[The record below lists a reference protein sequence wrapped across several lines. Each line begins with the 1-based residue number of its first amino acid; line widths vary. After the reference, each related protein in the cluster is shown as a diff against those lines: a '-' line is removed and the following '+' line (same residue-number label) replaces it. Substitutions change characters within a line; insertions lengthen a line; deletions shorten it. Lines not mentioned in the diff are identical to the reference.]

1 MYLTGNQV
9 RQSFLDF
16 FAERGH
22 TVVPSAS
29 LVPGGDSTLLFTNA
43 GMVQFKDVFLGTET
57 RPYTRA
63 VDSQK
68 CLRVSG
74 KHNDLD
80 TVGRDN
86 THHTFFEML
95 GNWSFGDYYK
105 KEAISWSWELLTK
118 VWGLDPNRLSATYF
132 VDDQG
137 DLPTDDEARDFW
149 LAQPGFDPAHLVQGG
164 RKDNFWEM
172 AETGPCGPCSEIHYD
187 FGPAFCNMKDVA
199 GHVCRVNGDCSRVVE
214 IWNNVFI
221 QYNRTSPT
229 TFQPLPKRHVDTGMG
244 FERIVS
250 IIQGVNGNYETDLLK
265 PLLDETQRLAGQ
277 TAEERKENLT
287 VYRVIADHVRAA
299 SFLIADGVIPGNVG
313 RNYVCRM
320 IIRRA
325 ARFARK
331 INLSEPFMAKV
342 AAKVIENYHMAYP
355 ELSANTELIK
365 DTLTSEEK
373 RFAETLDSGFTQ
385 LQTYIDELKAAKE
398 TILDGKRAFDL
409 YATLGFPMEIT
420 RDILAEF
427 NLNVDESG
435 FFEAME
441 AHRQASGKGSAFA
454 DMNGNK
460 TEFYTAL
467 LSDLQSQGKLPA
479 EGVHYDPYSSFAS
492 TARLVGILR
501 DGELVQSAQVGEE
514 VELIL
519 TDSPLY
525 LESGGQIGDIG
536 KVVSG
541 PVIASE
547 ATQSP
552 SSASVIASEAKQ
564 SQGWEVEIDH
574 TFKPVTGLI
583 LLAGTVKAGSPE
595 VDSPALVSVD
605 IPSRRATMR
614 NHTGTHLLHAAL
626 RYVLGEKVH
635 QSGSVVDPERMRFD
649 FNYPQAVSKTDL
661 LKIEERVNQLI
672 ADEYPVRKVEK
683 TLDQAKSE
691 GVTAL
696 FGEKY
701 GQIVRTIE
709 VVDERGRV
717 SYELCGGTHVDNTA
731 EIGAFYIISESSVA
745 AGVRRIEAVTGLGA
759 YHFARQHI
767 NHINEV
773 ASHLQSSPADAINKV
788 EALEAEL
795 RQTNRELEQVR
806 IEVANQTFKQK
817 LEDVTEVSGVPMLS
831 ALIPNADVDAL
842 RSLADQFRQK
852 HPSGV
857 VVLGTVINEKPA
869 LIAAVTPDLI
879 QRGLKAGD
887 LIKRVAQVVGG
898 GGGGRPDMAQ
908 AGGKDPEKLPEA
920 LAQVVAYIQENL
932 K

>member
-22 TVVPSAS
+22 VVVPSAS

-105 KEAISWSWELLTK
+105 KKAIAWSWELLTR
-118 VWGLDPNRLSATYF
+118 VWGLDPQRLYATYF
-132 VDDQG
+132 ADDQG
-137 DLPTDDEARDFW
+137 DLPTDEEARDFW
-149 LAQPGFDPAHLVQGG
+149 LAQPGFDPAHLVKGG

-172 AETGPCGPCSEIHYD
+172 AETGPCGPCSEIHYN
-187 FGPAFCNMKDVA
+187 FGPEFCNMKDVP
-199 GHVCRVNGDCSRVVE
+199 GHICEVNGDCSSVVE

-250 IIQGVNGNYETDLLK
+250 IIQGVRGNYETDLLK

-277 TAEERKENLT
+277 TPEERQQNLT
-287 VYRVIADHVRAA
+287 AYRVIADHVRASA
-299 SFLIADGVIPGNVG
+299 FLIADGVIPGNVG

-342 AAKVIENYHMAYP
+342 AAKVIENYRLAYP
-355 ELSANTELIK
+355 ELGANQALIE
-365 DTLTSEEK
+365 DTLTAEEK
-373 RFAETLDSGFTQ
+373 RFAETLDGGFAQ
-385 LQTYIDELKAAKE
+385 LQTYIDELKTANE

-420 RDILAEF
+420 RDILAESD
-427 NLNVDESG
+427 LCVDETG

-454 DMNGNK
+454 DMNGKN
-460 TEFYTAL
+460 TEFYAAL
-467 LSDLQSQGKLPA
+467 LNELQSQGKLPG
-479 EGVHYDPYSSFAS
+479 EGVRYDPYTSFTT
-492 TARLVGILR
+492 TARLVTILR
-501 DGELVQSAQVGEE
+501 DGEQVQSAQAGDK
-514 VELIL
+514 VELVV
-519 TDSPLY
+519 TDTPLY
-525 LESGGQIGDIG
+525 LESGGQIGDQG
-536 KVVSG
+536 TVVSLR
-541 PVIASE
+541 VVADE
-547 ATQSP
+547 ATQSVQ
-552 SSASVIASEAKQ
+552 SKQ
-564 SQGWEVEIDH
+564 SADWEVEIGH
-574 TFKPVTGLI
+574 TSKPVTGLI
-583 LLAGTVKAGSPE
+583 LLSGTVTKGSPQ
-595 VDSPALVSVD
+595 VDSTALVSVD
-605 IPSRRATMR
+605 ISSRRSTMR

-626 RYVLGEKVH
+626 RHVLGEKVH

-661 LKIEERVNQLI
+661 LKIEEYVNRLI
-672 ADEYPVRKVEK
+672 ADEYPVRKTEK
-683 TLDQAKSE
+683 SLDQAKAE
-691 GVTAL
+691 GATAL

-701 GQIVRTIE
+701 GQTVRTIE
-709 VVDERGRV
+709 VADERGRV

-731 EIGAFYIISESSVA
+731 EIGSFYILSESSVA

-759 YHFARQHI
+759 YRFAREHI
-767 NHINEV
+767 NHLNEV
-773 ASHLQSSPADAINKV
+773 ASHLQSNPAGVLSKV

-795 RQTNRELEQVR
+795 KQTNRDLDQVR
-806 IEVANQTFKQK
+806 IEVANQAFKQK
-817 LEDVTEVSGVPMLS
+817 LEDVREVSGIPVLS

-869 LIAAVTPDLI
+869 MIAAVTPDLI

-887 LIKRVAQVVGG
+887 LIKRVAQIVGG

-908 AGGKDPEKLPEA
+908 AGGKDPAKLPEA
-920 LAQVVAYIQENL
+920 LAQVDAYIRENL

>member
-22 TVVPSAS
+22 TIVPSAS

-118 VWGLDPNRLSATYF
+118 VWGLTPDRLFASYF

-137 DLPTDDEARDFW
+137 DLPSDDEARNFW
-149 LAQPGFDPAHLVQGG
+149 LAQPGFNPTHLVKGG

-187 FGPAFCNMKDVA
+187 FGPEFCNMKDVP
-199 GHVCRVNGDCSRVVE
+199 GHVCEVNGDCSRMVE

-229 TFQPLPKRHVDTGMG
+229 TFQALPKRHVDTGMG

-250 IIQGVNGNYETDLLK
+250 VIQGVNGNYETDLLK
-265 PLLDETQRLAGQ
+265 PLLDETQQLAGQ
-277 TAEERKENLT
+277 TLAERQQNLT
-287 VYRVIADHVRAA
+287 AYRVIADHVRAA
-299 SFLIADGVIPGNVG
+299 AFLIADGVIPGNVG

-342 AAKVIENYHMAYP
+342 ADKVIENYHLAYP
-355 ELSANTELIK
+355 ELSANQELIE

-373 RFAETLDSGFTQ
+373 RFAETLDSGFAQ
-385 LQTYIDELKAAKE
+385 LQTYMDELKATEE
-398 TILDGKRAFDL
+398 TTLDGKRAFEL

-420 RDILAEF
+420 RDILAESS
-427 NLNVDESG
+427 LNVDEAG
-435 FFEAME
+435 FYEAME

-454 DMNGNK
+454 DMNGNN
-460 TEFYTAL
+460 TEFYAGL

-479 EGVHYDPYSSFAS
+479 EGVNYDPYTSFSSA
-492 TARLVGILR
+492 AKLVGILR
-501 DGELVQSAQVGEE
+501 DGQLVQTAQVGDE
-514 VELIL
+514 VELVL
-519 TDSPLY
+519 TDTPLY
-525 LESGGQIGDIG
+525 IESGGQIGDIG
-536 KVVSG
+536 KVTSY
-541 PVIASE
+541 PIS
-547 ATQSP
+547 
-552 SSASVIASEAKQ
+552 ASEAKQ
-564 SQGWEVEIDH
+564 FQGWVVEIER
-574 TFKPVTGLI
+574 TFKPVTGLVV
-583 LLAGTVKAGSPE
+583 LAGKVTEGAPQ
-595 VDSPALVSVD
+595 VDQAALVSVD
-605 IPSRRATMR
+605 LASRRATMR

-626 RYVLGEKVH
+626 RHVLGDKVH
-635 QSGSVVDPERMRFD
+635 QSGSVVDPDRMRFD

-661 LKIEERVNQLI
+661 LKIEEFVNERI
-672 ADEYPVRKVEK
+672 ADEYPVRKTTK
-683 TLDQAKSE
+683 TLDQAKAE
-691 GVTAL
+691 GATAL

-701 GQIVRTIE
+701 GQTVRTIE
-709 VVDERGRV
+709 VADDRGRV

-731 EIGAFYIISESSVA
+731 EIGSFYIISESSVA

-759 YHFARQHI
+759 YNYAREHI
-767 NHINEV
+767 NQLNEV
-773 ASHLQSSPADAINKV
+773 ASLLQSNPTDALSKI
-788 EALEAEL
+788 ETLESDL
-795 RQTNRELEQVR
+795 KQTQRELEQAR
-806 IEVANQTFKQK
+806 AEAANLSFKQK
-817 LEDVTEVSGVPMLS
+817 LEDVRQVTGVPVLS
-831 ALIPNADVDAL
+831 AIIPNTDVDSL

-857 VVLGTVINEKPA
+857 VVLGTILNDKPV

-879 QRGLKAGD
+879 KRGLKAGD

-908 AGGKDPEKLPEA
+908 AGGKDPSKLTEA
-920 LAQVVAYIQENL
+920 LQQVDPYIQENL

>member
-57 RPYTRA
+57 RPYSRA

-105 KEAISWSWELLTK
+105 KEAIQWSWELLTK
-118 VWGLDPNRLSATYF
+118 VWELDPQRLHASYF

-137 DLPTDDEARDFW
+137 DLPSDQEARDFW

-187 FGPAFCNMKDVA
+187 FGPSFCNMKDVP
-199 GHVCRVNGDCSRVVE
+199 GHVCEVNGDCSRIVE

-229 TFQPLPKRHVDTGMG
+229 NFQPLPKRHVDTGMG

-277 TAEERKENLT
+277 SMEERQKNLT
-287 VYRVIADHVRAA
+287 AYRVIADHVRAA

-331 INLSEPFMAKV
+331 INLSEPFMAKI
-342 AAKVIENYHMAYP
+342 AARVIENYHQAYP
-355 ELSANTELIK
+355 ELSANRELIE

-385 LQTYIDELKAAKE
+385 LQEYIDQLKTANE
-398 TILDGKRAFDL
+398 TILDGRRAFDL

-420 RDILAEF
+420 RDILAES
-427 NLNVDESG
+427 NLNVDENG
-435 FFEAME
+435 FYEAME

-460 TEFYTAL
+460 TEFYAELLGNLQAL
-467 LSDLQSQGKLPA
+467 GKLPV
-479 EGVHYDPYSSFAS
+479 EGVRYDPYTSFTTA
-492 TARLVGILR
+492 ARLVGILR
-501 DGELVQSAQVGEE
+501 DGELVQSAQVGDE
-514 VELIL
+514 VELVVSE
-519 TDSPLY
+519 SPLY
-525 LESGGQIGDIG
+525 LESGGQVGDSG
-536 KVVSG
+536 KVISV
-541 PVIASE
+541 PV
-547 ATQSP
+547 
-552 SSASVIASEAKQ
+552 VASEAKN
-564 SQGWEVEIDH
+564 SQAWEVKIDR

-583 LLAGTVKAGSPE
+583 LLAGTVIQGSPN
-595 VDSPALVSVD
+595 VDDAALVSVD
-605 IPSRRATMR
+605 IPSRRSTMR

-626 RYVLGEKVH
+626 RYVLGDKVH

-649 FNYPQAVSKTDL
+649 FNYPHAVSKTDL
-661 LKIEERVNQLI
+661 LKIEERVNELI
-672 ADEYPVRKVEK
+672 AAEYPVHKTIK
-683 TLDQAKSE
+683 TLDQAKAE

-701 GQIVRTIE
+701 GSIVRTIE
-709 VVDERGRV
+709 VADERGRV
-717 SYELCGGTHVDNTA
+717 SYELCGGTHVDNTSQ
-731 EIGAFYIISESSVA
+731 IGSFYILSESSVA

-759 YHFARQHI
+759 YHFARENV
-767 NHINEV
+767 NHLNQVVSFLET
-773 ASHLQSSPADAINKV
+773 SPADVLNKLRS
-788 EALEAEL
+788 LESEL
-795 RQTNRELEQVR
+795 KQTQRELEQLR
-806 IEVANQTFKQK
+806 IEAANQAFKQK
-817 LEDVTEVSGVPMLS
+817 LDDVRQVSDVPLLS
-831 ALIPNADVDAL
+831 AIIPNADVDAL

-857 VVLGTVINEKPA
+857 VVLATVINEKPM
-869 LIAAVTPDLI
+869 LIAAVTSDLI
-879 QRGLKAGD
+879 ARGLKAGD

-908 AGGKDPEKLPEA
+908 AGGKDPAKLPEA
-920 LAQVVAYIQENL
+920 LNQVDAYILENL

>member
-57 RPYTRA
+57 RPYSRA

-105 KEAISWSWELLTK
+105 KEAIQWSWELLTK
-118 VWGLDPNRLSATYF
+118 VWGLDPQRLHASYF

-137 DLPTDDEARDFW
+137 DLPSDQEARDFW
-149 LAQPGFDPAHLVQGG
+149 LAQPDFDPAHLVQGG

-187 FGPAFCNMKDVA
+187 FGPSFCNMKDVP
-199 GHVCRVNGDCSRVVE
+199 GHVCEVNGDCSRIVE

-229 TFQPLPKRHVDTGMG
+229 NFQPLPKRHVDTGMG

-277 TAEERKENLT
+277 SMEERQKNLT
-287 VYRVIADHVRAA
+287 AYRVIADHVRAA

-331 INLSEPFMAKV
+331 INLSEPFMAKI
-342 AAKVIENYHMAYP
+342 ASRVIENYHQAYP
-355 ELSANTELIK
+355 ELSANRELIE

-385 LQTYIDELKAAKE
+385 LQEYIDQLKTANE
-398 TILDGKRAFDL
+398 TILDGRRAFDL

-420 RDILAEF
+420 RDILAES
-427 NLNVDESG
+427 NLNVDENG
-435 FFEAME
+435 FYEAME

-460 TEFYTAL
+460 TEFYAEL
-467 LSDLQSQGKLPA
+467 LGNLQAQVKLPV
-479 EGVHYDPYSSFAS
+479 EGVRYDPYTSFTTAS
-492 TARLVGILR
+492 RLVGILR
-501 DGELVQSAQVGEE
+501 DGELVQSAQVGDE
-514 VELIL
+514 VELVVSE
-519 TDSPLY
+519 SPLY
-525 LESGGQIGDIG
+525 LESGGQVGDSG
-536 KVVSG
+536 KVISV
-541 PVIASE
+541 PV
-547 ATQSP
+547 
-552 SSASVIASEAKQ
+552 VASEAKN
-564 SQGWEVEIDH
+564 SQAWEVKIDR

-583 LLAGTVKAGSPE
+583 LLAGTVIQGSPN
-595 VDSPALVSVD
+595 VDDAALVSVD
-605 IPSRRATMR
+605 IPSRRSTMR

-626 RYVLGEKVH
+626 RYGLGDKVH

-672 ADEYPVRKVEK
+672 AEEYPVQKTIK
-683 TLDQAKSE
+683 TLDQAKAE
-691 GVTAL
+691 GATAL

-701 GQIVRTIE
+701 GQTVRTIE
-709 VVDERGRV
+709 VADERGRV

-731 EIGAFYIISESSVA
+731 EIGSFYILSEASVA
-745 AGVRRIEAVTGLGA
+745 AGIRRIEAVTGLGA
-759 YHFARQHI
+759 YHYARENI
-767 NHINEV
+767 NHLNQV
-773 ASHLQSSPADAINKV
+773 ASHLQSSPGDVFSKV

-795 RQTNRELEQVR
+795 KQTNRELDQVR
-806 IEVANQTFKQK
+806 IEVANQAFKQK
-817 LEDVTEVSGVPMLS
+817 MDDVREISGVPVLS

-857 VVLGTVINEKPA
+857 VVLGTVINEKPS

-879 QRGLKAGD
+879 SRGLKAGD
-887 LIKRVAQVVGG
+887 LIKRVALVVGG

-908 AGGKDPEKLPEA
+908 AGGKDPAKLPEA
-920 LAQVVAYIQENL
+920 LAQVESYIQENL

>member
-57 RPYTRA
+57 RPYSRA

-105 KEAISWSWELLTK
+105 KEAIQWSWELLTK
-118 VWGLDPNRLSATYF
+118 VWGLDPQRLHASYF

-137 DLPTDDEARDFW
+137 DLPSDQEARDFW

-187 FGPAFCNMKDVA
+187 FGPSFCNMKDVP
-199 GHVCRVNGDCSRVVE
+199 GHVCEVNGDCSRIVE

-229 TFQPLPKRHVDTGMG
+229 NFQPLPKRHVDTGMG

-277 TAEERKENLT
+277 SMEERQKNLT
-287 VYRVIADHVRAA
+287 AYRVIADHVRAA

-331 INLSEPFMAKV
+331 INLSEPFMAII
-342 AAKVIENYHMAYP
+342 ASRVIENYHQAYP
-355 ELSANTELIK
+355 ELSANRELIE

-385 LQTYIDELKAAKE
+385 LQEYIDQLKTANE
-398 TILDGKRAFDL
+398 TILDGRRAFDL

-420 RDILAEF
+420 RDILAES
-427 NLNVDESG
+427 NLNVDENG
-435 FFEAME
+435 FYEAME

-460 TEFYTAL
+460 TEFYAEL
-467 LSDLQSQGKLPA
+467 LGNLQAQGKLPV
-479 EGVHYDPYSSFAS
+479 EGVRYDPYTSFTTA
-492 TARLVGILR
+492 ARLVGILR
-501 DGELVQSAQVGEE
+501 DGELVQSAQVGDE
-514 VELIL
+514 VELVVSE
-519 TDSPLY
+519 SPLY
-525 LESGGQIGDIG
+525 LESGGQVGDSG
-536 KVVSG
+536 KVISV
-541 PVIASE
+541 PV
-547 ATQSP
+547 
-552 SSASVIASEAKQ
+552 VASEAKN
-564 SQGWEVEIDH
+564 SQAWEVKIDR

-583 LLAGTVKAGSPE
+583 LLAGTVIQGSPN
-595 VDSPALVSVD
+595 VDDAALVSVD
-605 IPSRRATMR
+605 IPSRRSTMR

-626 RYVLGEKVH
+626 RYVLGDKVH

-672 ADEYPVRKVEK
+672 AEEYPVQKTIK
-683 TLDQAKSE
+683 TLDQAKAE
-691 GVTAL
+691 GATAL

-701 GQIVRTIE
+701 GQTVRTIE
-709 VVDERGRV
+709 VADERGRV

-731 EIGAFYIISESSVA
+731 EIGSFYILSEASVA
-745 AGVRRIEAVTGLGA
+745 AGIRRIEAVTGLGA
-759 YHFARQHI
+759 YHYARENI
-767 NHINEV
+767 NHLNQV
-773 ASHLQSSPADAINKV
+773 ASHLQSGPADVFSKV
-788 EALEAEL
+788 ESLEAEL
-795 RQTNRELEQVR
+795 KQTNRELDQVR
-806 IEVANQTFKQK
+806 IEVANQAFKQK
-817 LEDVTEVSGVPMLS
+817 MDDVREISGVPVLS

-857 VVLGTVINEKPA
+857 VVLGTVINEKPS

-879 QRGLKAGD
+879 SRGLKAGD

-908 AGGKDPEKLPEA
+908 AGGKDPAKLPEA
-920 LAQVVAYIQENL
+920 LAQVESYIQENL

>member
-29 LVPGGDSTLLFTNA
+29 LIPGGDSTLLFTNA

-57 RPYTRA
+57 RPYSRA

-105 KEAISWSWELLTK
+105 KEAIQWSWELLTK
-118 VWGLDPNRLSATYF
+118 VWGLDPQRLHASYF

-137 DLPTDDEARDFW
+137 DLPSDQEARDFW

-187 FGPAFCNMKDVA
+187 FGPSFCNMKDVP
-199 GHVCRVNGDCSRVVE
+199 GHVCEVNGDCSRIVE

-229 TFQPLPKRHVDTGMG
+229 NFQPLPKRHVDTGMG

-277 TAEERKENLT
+277 SMEERQKNLT
-287 VYRVIADHVRAA
+287 AYRVIADHVRAA

-331 INLSEPFMAKV
+331 INLSEPFMAKI
-342 AAKVIENYHMAYP
+342 ASRVIENYHQAYP
-355 ELSANTELIK
+355 ELSANRELIE

-385 LQTYIDELKAAKE
+385 LQEYIDQLKTANE
-398 TILDGKRAFDL
+398 TILDGRRAFDL

-420 RDILAEF
+420 RDILAES
-427 NLNVDESG
+427 NLNVDENG
-435 FFEAME
+435 FYEAME

-460 TEFYTAL
+460 TEFYAEL
-467 LSDLQSQGKLPA
+467 LGNLQAQGKLPV
-479 EGVHYDPYSSFAS
+479 EGVRYDPYTSFTTAS
-492 TARLVGILR
+492 RLVGILR
-501 DGELVQSAQVGEE
+501 DGELVQSAQVGDE
-514 VELIL
+514 VELVV
-519 TDSPLY
+519 TESPLY
-525 LESGGQIGDIG
+525 LESGGQVGDSG
-536 KVVSG
+536 KVISV
-541 PVIASE
+541 PV
-547 ATQSP
+547 
-552 SSASVIASEAKQ
+552 VASEAKN
-564 SQGWEVEIDH
+564 SQAWEVKIDR

-583 LLAGTVKAGSPE
+583 LLAGTVIQGSPN
-595 VDSPALVSVD
+595 VDDAALVSVD
-605 IPSRRATMR
+605 IPSRRSTMR

-626 RYVLGEKVH
+626 RYVLGDKVH

-649 FNYPQAVSKTDL
+649 FNYHQAVSKTDL

-672 ADEYPVRKVEK
+672 AEEYPVQKTIK
-683 TLDQAKSE
+683 TLDQAKAE
-691 GVTAL
+691 GATAL

-701 GQIVRTIE
+701 GQTVRTIE
-709 VVDERGRV
+709 VADERGRV

-731 EIGAFYIISESSVA
+731 EIGSFYILSEASVA
-745 AGVRRIEAVTGLGA
+745 AGIRRIEAVTGLGA
-759 YHFARQHI
+759 YHYARENI
-767 NHINEV
+767 NHLNQV
-773 ASHLQSSPADAINKV
+773 ASHLQSSPADVFNKV

-795 RQTNRELEQVR
+795 KQTNRELDQVR
-806 IEVANQTFKQK
+806 IEVANQAFKQK
-817 LEDVTEVSGVPMLS
+817 MDDVREISGVPVLS

-857 VVLGTVINEKPA
+857 VVLGTVINEKPS

-879 QRGLKAGD
+879 SRGLKAGD
-887 LIKRVAQVVGG
+887 LIKRVALVVGG

-908 AGGKDPEKLPEA
+908 AGGKDPAKLPEA
-920 LAQVVAYIQENL
+920 LAQVESYIQENL

>member
-57 RPYTRA
+57 RPYSRA

-105 KEAISWSWELLTK
+105 KEAIQWSWELLTK
-118 VWGLDPNRLSATYF
+118 VWELDPQRLHASYF

-137 DLPTDDEARDFW
+137 DLPSDQEARDFW

-187 FGPAFCNMKDVA
+187 FGPSFCNMKDVP
-199 GHVCRVNGDCSRVVE
+199 GHVCEVNGDCSRIVE

-229 TFQPLPKRHVDTGMG
+229 NFQPLPKRHVDTGMG

-277 TAEERKENLT
+277 SMEERQKNLT
-287 VYRVIADHVRAA
+287 AYRVIADHVRAA

-331 INLSEPFMAKV
+331 INLSEPFMAKI
-342 AAKVIENYHMAYP
+342 ASRVIENYHQAYP
-355 ELSANTELIK
+355 ELSANRELIE

-385 LQTYIDELKAAKE
+385 LQEYIDQLKTANE
-398 TILDGKRAFDL
+398 TILDGRRAFDL

-420 RDILAEF
+420 RDILAES
-427 NLNVDESG
+427 NLNVDENG
-435 FFEAME
+435 FYEAME

-460 TEFYTAL
+460 TEFYAELLGNLQAL
-467 LSDLQSQGKLPA
+467 GKLPV
-479 EGVHYDPYSSFAS
+479 EGVRYDPYTSFTTA
-492 TARLVGILR
+492 ARLVGILR
-501 DGELVQSAQVGEE
+501 DGELVQSAQVGDE
-514 VELIL
+514 VELVVSE
-519 TDSPLY
+519 SPLY
-525 LESGGQIGDIG
+525 LESGGQVGDSG
-536 KVVSG
+536 KVISV
-541 PVIASE
+541 PV
-547 ATQSP
+547 
-552 SSASVIASEAKQ
+552 VASEAKN
-564 SQGWEVEIDH
+564 SQAWEVKIDR

-583 LLAGTVKAGSPE
+583 LLAGTVIQGSPN
-595 VDSPALVSVD
+595 VDDAALVSVD
-605 IPSRRATMR
+605 IPSRRSTMR

-626 RYVLGEKVH
+626 RYVLGDKVH

-672 ADEYPVRKVEK
+672 AEEYPVQKTIK
-683 TLDQAKSE
+683 TLDQAKAE
-691 GVTAL
+691 GATAL

-701 GQIVRTIE
+701 GQTVRTIE
-709 VVDERGRV
+709 VADERGRV

-731 EIGAFYIISESSVA
+731 EIGSFYILSEASVA
-745 AGVRRIEAVTGLGA
+745 AGIRRIEAVTGLGA
-759 YHFARQHI
+759 YHYARENI
-767 NHINEV
+767 NHLNQV
-773 ASHLQSSPADAINKV
+773 ASHLQSSPADVFNKV

-795 RQTNRELEQVR
+795 KQTNRELDQVR
-806 IEVANQTFKQK
+806 IEVANQAFKQK
-817 LEDVTEVSGVPMLS
+817 MDDVREISGVPVLS

-857 VVLGTVINEKPA
+857 VVLGTVINEKPS

-879 QRGLKAGD
+879 SRGLKAGD

-908 AGGKDPEKLPEA
+908 AGGKDPAKLPEA
-920 LAQVVAYIQENL
+920 LAQVESYIQENL

>member
-57 RPYTRA
+57 RPYSRA

-105 KEAISWSWELLTK
+105 KEAIQWSWELLTK
-118 VWGLDPNRLSATYF
+118 VWGLDPQRLHASYF

-137 DLPTDDEARDFW
+137 DLPSDQEARDFW

-187 FGPAFCNMKDVA
+187 FGPSFCNMKDVP
-199 GHVCRVNGDCSRVVE
+199 GHVCEVNGDCSRIVE

-229 TFQPLPKRHVDTGMG
+229 NFQPLPKRHVDTGMG

-277 TAEERKENLT
+277 SMEERQKNLT
-287 VYRVIADHVRAA
+287 AYRVIADHVRAA

-331 INLSEPFMAKV
+331 INLSEPFMAKI
-342 AAKVIENYHMAYP
+342 ASRVIENYHQAYP
-355 ELSANTELIK
+355 ELSANRELIE

-385 LQTYIDELKAAKE
+385 LQEYIDQLKTANE
-398 TILDGKRAFDL
+398 TILDGRRAFDL

-420 RDILAEF
+420 RDILAES
-427 NLNVDESG
+427 NLNVDENG
-435 FFEAME
+435 FYEAME

-460 TEFYTAL
+460 TEFYAEL
-467 LSDLQSQGKLPA
+467 LGNLQAQGKLPV
-479 EGVHYDPYSSFAS
+479 EGVRYDPYTSFTTA
-492 TARLVGILR
+492 ARLVGILR
-501 DGELVQSAQVGEE
+501 DGELVQSAQVGDE
-514 VELIL
+514 VELVVSE
-519 TDSPLY
+519 SPLY
-525 LESGGQIGDIG
+525 LESGGQVGDSG
-536 KVVSG
+536 KVISV
-541 PVIASE
+541 PV
-547 ATQSP
+547 
-552 SSASVIASEAKQ
+552 VASEAKN
-564 SQGWEVEIDH
+564 SQAWEVKIDR

-583 LLAGTVKAGSPE
+583 LLAGTVIQGSPN
-595 VDSPALVSVD
+595 VDDAALVSVD
-605 IPSRRATMR
+605 IPSRRSTMR

-626 RYVLGEKVH
+626 RYVLGDKVH

-672 ADEYPVRKVEK
+672 AEEYPVQKTIK
-683 TLDQAKSE
+683 TLDQAKAE
-691 GVTAL
+691 GATAL

-701 GQIVRTIE
+701 GQTVRTIE
-709 VVDERGRV
+709 VADERGRV

-731 EIGAFYIISESSVA
+731 EIGSFYILSEASVA
-745 AGVRRIEAVTGLGA
+745 AGIRRIEAVTGLGA
-759 YHFARQHI
+759 YHYARENI
-767 NHINEV
+767 NHLNQV
-773 ASHLQSSPADAINKV
+773 ASHLQSSPADVFSKV

-795 RQTNRELEQVR
+795 KQTNRELDQMR
-806 IEVANQTFKQK
+806 IEVANQAFKQK
-817 LEDVTEVSGVPMLS
+817 MDDVREISGVPVLS

-857 VVLGTVINEKPA
+857 VVLGTVINEKPS

-879 QRGLKAGD
+879 SRGLKAGD
-887 LIKRVAQVVGG
+887 LIKSVAQVVGG

-908 AGGKDPEKLPEA
+908 AGGKDPAKLPEA
-920 LAQVVAYIQENL
+920 LAQVESYIQENL

>member
-57 RPYTRA
+57 RPYSRA

-105 KEAISWSWELLTK
+105 KEAIQWSWELLTK
-118 VWGLDPNRLSATYF
+118 VWGLDPQRLHASYF

-137 DLPTDDEARDFW
+137 DLPSDQEARDFW

-187 FGPAFCNMKDVA
+187 FGPSFCNMKDVP
-199 GHVCRVNGDCSRVVE
+199 GHVCEVNGDCSRIVE

-229 TFQPLPKRHVDTGMG
+229 NFQPLPKRHVDTGMG

-277 TAEERKENLT
+277 SMEERQKNLT
-287 VYRVIADHVRAA
+287 AYRVIADHVRAA

-331 INLSEPFMAKV
+331 INLSEPFMAKI
-342 AAKVIENYHMAYP
+342 ASRVIENYHQAYP
-355 ELSANTELIK
+355 ELSANRELIE

-385 LQTYIDELKAAKE
+385 LQEYIDQLKTANE
-398 TILDGKRAFDL
+398 TILDGRRAFDL

-420 RDILAEF
+420 RDILAES
-427 NLNVDESG
+427 NLNVDENG
-435 FFEAME
+435 FYEAME

-460 TEFYTAL
+460 TEFYAEL
-467 LSDLQSQGKLPA
+467 LGNLQAQGKLPV
-479 EGVHYDPYSSFAS
+479 EGVRYDPYTSFTTA
-492 TARLVGILR
+492 ARLVGILR
-501 DGELVQSAQVGEE
+501 DGELVQSAQVGDE
-514 VELIL
+514 VELVVSE
-519 TDSPLY
+519 SPLY
-525 LESGGQIGDIG
+525 LESGGQVGDSG
-536 KVVSG
+536 KVISV
-541 PVIASE
+541 PV
-547 ATQSP
+547 
-552 SSASVIASEAKQ
+552 VASEAKN
-564 SQGWEVEIDH
+564 SQAWEVKIDR

-583 LLAGTVKAGSPE
+583 LLAGTVIQGSPN
-595 VDSPALVSVD
+595 VDDAALVSVD
-605 IPSRRATMR
+605 IPSRRSTMR

-626 RYVLGEKVH
+626 RYVLGDKVH

-672 ADEYPVRKVEK
+672 AEEYPVQKTIK
-683 TLDQAKSE
+683 TLDQAKAE
-691 GVTAL
+691 GATAL

-701 GQIVRTIE
+701 GQTVRTIE
-709 VVDERGRV
+709 VADERGRV

-731 EIGAFYIISESSVA
+731 EIGSFYILSEASVA

-759 YHFARQHI
+759 YRYARENI
-767 NHINEV
+767 NHLNQV
-773 ASHLQSSPADAINKV
+773 ASHLQSGPADVFSKV
-788 EALEAEL
+788 ESLEAEL
-795 RQTNRELEQVR
+795 KQTNRELDQVR
-806 IEVANQTFKQK
+806 IEVANQAFKQK
-817 LEDVTEVSGVPMLS
+817 MDDVREISGVPVLS

-857 VVLGTVINEKPA
+857 VVLGTVINEKPS

-879 QRGLKAGD
+879 SRGLKAGD
-887 LIKRVAQVVGG
+887 LIKRVALVVGG

-908 AGGKDPEKLPEA
+908 AGGKDPAKLPEA
-920 LAQVVAYIQENL
+920 LAQVESYIQENL

>member
-57 RPYTRA
+57 RPYSRA

-105 KEAISWSWELLTK
+105 KEAIQWSWELLTK
-118 VWGLDPNRLSATYF
+118 VWGLDPQRLHASYF

-137 DLPTDDEARDFW
+137 DLPSDQEARDFW

-187 FGPAFCNMKDVA
+187 FGPSFCNMKDVP
-199 GHVCRVNGDCSRVVE
+199 GHVCEVNGDCSRIVE

-229 TFQPLPKRHVDTGMG
+229 NFQPLPKRHVDTGMG

-277 TAEERKENLT
+277 SMEERQKNLT
-287 VYRVIADHVRAA
+287 AYRVIADHVRAA

-331 INLSEPFMAKV
+331 INLSEPFMAKI
-342 AAKVIENYHMAYP
+342 ASRVIENYHQAYP
-355 ELSANTELIK
+355 ELSANRELIE

-385 LQTYIDELKAAKE
+385 LQEYIDQLKTANE
-398 TILDGKRAFDL
+398 TILDGRRAFDL

-420 RDILAEF
+420 RDILAES
-427 NLNVDESG
+427 NLNVDENG
-435 FFEAME
+435 FYEAME

-460 TEFYTAL
+460 TEFYAELLGNLQAL
-467 LSDLQSQGKLPA
+467 GKLPV
-479 EGVHYDPYSSFAS
+479 EGVRYDPYTSFTTA
-492 TARLVGILR
+492 ARLVGILR
-501 DGELVQSAQVGEE
+501 DGELVQSAQVGDE
-514 VELIL
+514 VELVVSE
-519 TDSPLY
+519 SPLY
-525 LESGGQIGDIG
+525 LESGGQVGDSG
-536 KVVSG
+536 KVISV
-541 PVIASE
+541 PV
-547 ATQSP
+547 
-552 SSASVIASEAKQ
+552 VASEAKN
-564 SQGWEVEIDH
+564 SQAWEVKIDR

-583 LLAGTVKAGSPE
+583 LLAGTVIQGSPN
-595 VDSPALVSVD
+595 VDDAALVSVD
-605 IPSRRATMR
+605 IPSRRSTMR

-626 RYVLGEKVH
+626 RYVLGDKVH

-672 ADEYPVRKVEK
+672 AEEYPVQKTIK
-683 TLDQAKSE
+683 TLDQAKAE
-691 GVTAL
+691 GATAL

-701 GQIVRTIE
+701 GQTVRTIE
-709 VVDERGRV
+709 VADERGRV

-731 EIGAFYIISESSVA
+731 EIGSFYILSEASVA

-759 YHFARQHI
+759 YRFARENI
-767 NHINEV
+767 NHLNQV
-773 ASHLQSSPADAINKV
+773 ASHLQSGPADVFSKV

-795 RQTNRELEQVR
+795 KQTNRELDQVR
-806 IEVANQTFKQK
+806 IEVANQAFKQK
-817 LEDVTEVSGVPMLS
+817 MDDVREISGVPVLS

-857 VVLGTVINEKPA
+857 VVLGTVINEKPS

-879 QRGLKAGD
+879 SRGLKAGD

-908 AGGKDPEKLPEA
+908 AGGKDPAKLPEA
-920 LAQVVAYIQENL
+920 LAQVESYIQENL

>member
-29 LVPGGDSTLLFTNA
+29 LIPGGDSTLLFTNA
-43 GMVQFKDVFLGTET
+43 GMVQFKHVFLGTET
-57 RPYTRA
+57 RPYSRA

-105 KEAISWSWELLTK
+105 KEAIQWSWELLTK
-118 VWGLDPNRLSATYF
+118 VWGLDPQRLHASYF

-137 DLPTDDEARDFW
+137 DLPSDQEARDFW

-187 FGPAFCNMKDVA
+187 FGPSFCNMKDVP
-199 GHVCRVNGDCSRVVE
+199 GHVCEVNGDCSRIVE

-229 TFQPLPKRHVDTGMG
+229 NFQPLPKRHVDTGMG

-277 TAEERKENLT
+277 SMEERQKNLT
-287 VYRVIADHVRAA
+287 AYRVIADHVRAA

-331 INLSEPFMAKV
+331 INLSEPFMAKI
-342 AAKVIENYHMAYP
+342 ASRVIENYHQAYP
-355 ELSANTELIK
+355 ELSANRELIE

-385 LQTYIDELKAAKE
+385 LQEYIDQLKTANE
-398 TILDGKRAFDL
+398 TILDGRRAFDL

-420 RDILAEF
+420 RDILAES
-427 NLNVDESG
+427 NLNVDENG
-435 FFEAME
+435 FYEAME

-460 TEFYTAL
+460 TEFYAEL
-467 LSDLQSQGKLPA
+467 LGNLQAQGKLPV
-479 EGVHYDPYSSFAS
+479 EGVRYDPYTSFTTA
-492 TARLVGILR
+492 ARLVGILR
-501 DGELVQSAQVGEE
+501 DGELVQSAQVGDE
-514 VELIL
+514 VELVVSE
-519 TDSPLY
+519 SPLY
-525 LESGGQIGDIG
+525 LESGGQVGDSG
-536 KVVSG
+536 KVISV
-541 PVIASE
+541 PV
-547 ATQSP
+547 
-552 SSASVIASEAKQ
+552 VASEAKN
-564 SQGWEVEIDH
+564 SQAWEVKIDR

-583 LLAGTVKAGSPE
+583 LLAGTVIQGSPN
-595 VDSPALVSVD
+595 VDDAALVSVN
-605 IPSRRATMR
+605 IPSRRSTMR

-626 RYVLGEKVH
+626 RYVLGDKVH

-672 ADEYPVRKVEK
+672 AEEYPVQKTIK
-683 TLDQAKSE
+683 TLDQAKAE
-691 GVTAL
+691 GATAL

-701 GQIVRTIE
+701 GQTVRTIE
-709 VVDERGRV
+709 VADERGRV

-731 EIGAFYIISESSVA
+731 EIGSFYILSEASVA

-759 YHFARQHI
+759 YHYARENI
-767 NHINEV
+767 NHLNQV
-773 ASHLQSSPADAINKV
+773 ASHLQSSPADVFSKV

-795 RQTNRELEQVR
+795 KQTNRELDQVR
-806 IEVANQTFKQK
+806 IEVANQAFKQK
-817 LEDVTEVSGVPMLS
+817 MDDVREISGVPVLS

-857 VVLGTVINEKPA
+857 VVLGTVINEKPS

-879 QRGLKAGD
+879 RRGLKAGD

-908 AGGKDPEKLPEA
+908 AGGKDPAKLPEA
-920 LAQVVAYIQENL
+920 LAQVESYIQENL

>member
-29 LVPGGDSTLLFTNA
+29 LIPGGDSTLLFTNA

-57 RPYTRA
+57 RPYSRA

-105 KEAISWSWELLTK
+105 KEAIQWSWELLTK
-118 VWGLDPNRLSATYF
+118 VWGLDPQRLHASYF

-137 DLPTDDEARDFW
+137 DLPSDQEARDFW

-187 FGPAFCNMKDVA
+187 FGPSFCNMKDVP
-199 GHVCRVNGDCSRVVE
+199 GHVCEVNGDCSRIVE

-229 TFQPLPKRHVDTGMG
+229 NFQPLPKRHVDTGMG

-277 TAEERKENLT
+277 SMEERQKNLT
-287 VYRVIADHVRAA
+287 AYRVIADHVRAA

-331 INLSEPFMAKV
+331 INLSEPFMAKI
-342 AAKVIENYHMAYP
+342 ASRVIENYHQAYP
-355 ELSANTELIK
+355 ELSANRELIE

-385 LQTYIDELKAAKE
+385 LQEYIDQLKTANE
-398 TILDGKRAFDL
+398 TILDGRRAFDL

-420 RDILAEF
+420 RDILAES
-427 NLNVDESG
+427 NLNVDENG
-435 FFEAME
+435 FYEAME

-460 TEFYTAL
+460 TEFYAEL
-467 LSDLQSQGKLPA
+467 LGNLQAQVKLPV
-479 EGVHYDPYSSFAS
+479 EGVRYDPYTSFTTAS
-492 TARLVGILR
+492 RLVGILR
-501 DGELVQSAQVGEE
+501 DGELVQSAQVGDE
-514 VELIL
+514 VELVV
-519 TDSPLY
+519 TESPLY
-525 LESGGQIGDIG
+525 LESGGQVGDSG
-536 KVVSG
+536 KVISV
-541 PVIASE
+541 PV
-547 ATQSP
+547 
-552 SSASVIASEAKQ
+552 VASEAKN
-564 SQGWEVEIDH
+564 SQAWEVKIDR

-583 LLAGTVKAGSPE
+583 LLAGTVIQGSPN
-595 VDSPALVSVD
+595 VDDAALVSVD
-605 IPSRRATMR
+605 IPSRRSTMR

-626 RYVLGEKVH
+626 RYVLGDKVH

-672 ADEYPVRKVEK
+672 AEEYPVQKTIK
-683 TLDQAKSE
+683 TLDQAKAE
-691 GVTAL
+691 GATAL

-701 GQIVRTIE
+701 GQTVRTIE
-709 VVDERGRV
+709 VADERGRV

-731 EIGAFYIISESSVA
+731 EIGSFYILSEASVA

-759 YHFARQHI
+759 YRYARENI
-767 NHINEV
+767 NHLNQV
-773 ASHLQSSPADAINKV
+773 ASHLQSSPAEVFSKV
-788 EALEAEL
+788 ESLEAEL
-795 RQTNRELEQVR
+795 KQTNRELDQVR
-806 IEVANQTFKQK
+806 IEVANQAFKQK
-817 LEDVTEVSGVPMLS
+817 MDDVREISGVPVLS

-857 VVLGTVINEKPA
+857 VVLGTVINEKPS

-879 QRGLKAGD
+879 SRGLKAGD
-887 LIKRVAQVVGG
+887 LIKRVALVVGG

-908 AGGKDPEKLPEA
+908 AGGKDPAKLPEA
-920 LAQVVAYIQENL
+920 LAQVESYIQENL

>member
-43 GMVQFKDVFLGTET
+43 GMVQFKHVFLGTET
-57 RPYTRA
+57 RPYSRA

-105 KEAISWSWELLTK
+105 KEAIQWSWELLTK
-118 VWGLDPNRLSATYF
+118 VWGLDPQRLHASYF

-137 DLPTDDEARDFW
+137 DLPSDQEARDFW

-187 FGPAFCNMKDVA
+187 FGPSFCNMKDVP
-199 GHVCRVNGDCSRVVE
+199 GHVCEVNGDCSRIVE

-229 TFQPLPKRHVDTGMG
+229 NFQPLPKRHVDTGMG

-277 TAEERKENLT
+277 SMEERQKNLT
-287 VYRVIADHVRAA
+287 AYRVIADHVRAA

-331 INLSEPFMAKV
+331 INLSEPFMAII
-342 AAKVIENYHMAYP
+342 ASRVIENYHQAYP
-355 ELSANTELIK
+355 ELSANRELIE

-385 LQTYIDELKAAKE
+385 LQEYIDQLKTANE
-398 TILDGKRAFDL
+398 TILDGRRAFDL

-420 RDILAEF
+420 RDILAES
-427 NLNVDESG
+427 NLNVDENG
-435 FFEAME
+435 FYEAME

-460 TEFYTAL
+460 TEFYAEL
-467 LSDLQSQGKLPA
+467 LGNLQAQGKLPV
-479 EGVHYDPYSSFAS
+479 EGVRYDPYTSFTTA
-492 TARLVGILR
+492 ARLVGILR
-501 DGELVQSAQVGEE
+501 DGELVQSAQVGDE
-514 VELIL
+514 VELVVSE
-519 TDSPLY
+519 SPLY
-525 LESGGQIGDIG
+525 LESGGQVGDSG
-536 KVVSG
+536 KVISV
-541 PVIASE
+541 PV
-547 ATQSP
+547 
-552 SSASVIASEAKQ
+552 VASEAKN
-564 SQGWEVEIDH
+564 SQAWEVKIDR

-583 LLAGTVKAGSPE
+583 LLAGTVIQGSPN
-595 VDSPALVSVD
+595 VDDAALVSVD
-605 IPSRRATMR
+605 IPSRRSTMR

-626 RYVLGEKVH
+626 RYVLGDKVH

-672 ADEYPVRKVEK
+672 AEEYPVQKTIK
-683 TLDQAKSE
+683 TLDQAKAE
-691 GVTAL
+691 GATAL

-701 GQIVRTIE
+701 GQTVRTIE
-709 VVDERGRV
+709 VADERGRV

-731 EIGAFYIISESSVA
+731 EIGSFYILSEASVA

-759 YHFARQHI
+759 YHYARENI
-767 NHINEV
+767 NHLNQV
-773 ASHLQSSPADAINKV
+773 ASHLQSSPADVFNKV

-795 RQTNRELEQVR
+795 KQTNRELDQVR
-806 IEVANQTFKQK
+806 IEVANQAFKQK
-817 LEDVTEVSGVPMLS
+817 MDDVREISGVPVLS

-857 VVLGTVINEKPA
+857 VVLGTVINEKPS

-879 QRGLKAGD
+879 RRGLKAGD

-908 AGGKDPEKLPEA
+908 AGGKDPAKLPEA
-920 LAQVVAYIQENL
+920 LAQVESYIQENL

>member
-57 RPYTRA
+57 RPYSRA

-105 KEAISWSWELLTK
+105 KEAIQWSWELLTK
-118 VWGLDPNRLSATYF
+118 VWGLDPQRLHASYF

-137 DLPTDDEARDFW
+137 DLPSDQEARDFW

-187 FGPAFCNMKDVA
+187 FGPSFCNMKDVP
-199 GHVCRVNGDCSRVVE
+199 GHVCEVNGDCSRIVE

-229 TFQPLPKRHVDTGMG
+229 NFQPLPKRHVDTGMG

-277 TAEERKENLT
+277 SMEERQKNLT
-287 VYRVIADHVRAA
+287 AYRVIADHVRAA

-331 INLSEPFMAKV
+331 INLSEPFMAKI
-342 AAKVIENYHMAYP
+342 ASRVIENYHQAYP
-355 ELSANTELIK
+355 ELSANRELIE

-385 LQTYIDELKAAKE
+385 LQEYIDQLKTANE
-398 TILDGKRAFDL
+398 TILDGRRAFDL

-420 RDILAEF
+420 RDILAES
-427 NLNVDESG
+427 NLNVDENG
-435 FFEAME
+435 FYEAME

-460 TEFYTAL
+460 TEFYAEL
-467 LSDLQSQGKLPA
+467 LGNLQAQGKLPV
-479 EGVHYDPYSSFAS
+479 EGVRYDPYTSFTTA
-492 TARLVGILR
+492 ARLVGILR
-501 DGELVQSAQVGEE
+501 DGELVQSAQVGDE
-514 VELIL
+514 VELVVSE
-519 TDSPLY
+519 SPLY
-525 LESGGQIGDIG
+525 LESGGQVGDSG
-536 KVVSG
+536 KVISV
-541 PVIASE
+541 PV
-547 ATQSP
+547 
-552 SSASVIASEAKQ
+552 VASEAKN
-564 SQGWEVEIDH
+564 SQAWEVKIDR

-583 LLAGTVKAGSPE
+583 LLAGTVIQGSPN
-595 VDSPALVSVD
+595 VDDAALVSVD
-605 IPSRRATMR
+605 IPSRRSTMR

-626 RYVLGEKVH
+626 RYVLGDKVH

-672 ADEYPVRKVEK
+672 AEEYPVQKTIK
-683 TLDQAKSE
+683 TLDQAKAE
-691 GVTAL
+691 GATAL

-701 GQIVRTIE
+701 GQTVRTIE
-709 VVDERGRV
+709 VADERGRV

-731 EIGAFYIISESSVA
+731 EIGSFYILSEASVA

-759 YHFARQHI
+759 YRYARENI
-767 NHINEV
+767 NHLNQV
-773 ASHLQSSPADAINKV
+773 ASHLQSSPADVFSKV

-795 RQTNRELEQVR
+795 KQTNRELDQMR
-806 IEVANQTFKQK
+806 IEVANQAFKQK
-817 LEDVTEVSGVPMLS
+817 MDDVREISGVPVLS

-857 VVLGTVINEKPA
+857 VVLGTVINEKPS

-879 QRGLKAGD
+879 SRGLKAGD
-887 LIKRVAQVVGG
+887 LIKRVALVVGG

-908 AGGKDPEKLPEA
+908 AGGKDPAKLPEA
-920 LAQVVAYIQENL
+920 LAQVESYIQENL